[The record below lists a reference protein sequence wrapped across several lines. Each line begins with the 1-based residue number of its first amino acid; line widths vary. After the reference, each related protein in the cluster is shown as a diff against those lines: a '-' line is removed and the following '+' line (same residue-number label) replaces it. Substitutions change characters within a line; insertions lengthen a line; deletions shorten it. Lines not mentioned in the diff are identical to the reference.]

1 MFVGVLQFE
10 LVINQ
15 SHSLKDKR
23 RVVRS
28 VKDKLHR
35 EHQVAVAEVAA
46 LDSLNLAVMGLAAVS
61 NSGAYINQLF
71 DRIVAKLART
81 PGAQLGACQRDVFK
95 GDQLP
100 GEATTE
106 EGAPLWNEHDRR
118 DADEETAR

>member
-10 LVINQ
+10 LVLAQ
-15 SHSLKDKR
+15 SESLKDKR

-61 NSGAYINQLF
+61 NSGAYIHQVF
-71 DRIVAKLART
+71 DRIVAKLSHI
-81 PGAQLGACQRDVFK
+81 PGVTLAACQRDVFK

-100 GEATTE
+100 GDALADD
-106 EGAPLWNEHDRR
+106 GQPLWDERDRR
-118 DADEETAR
+118 PDTQEPGA

>member
-10 LVINQ
+10 LVINN

-61 NSGAYINQLF
+61 NSGAYINQMF
-71 DRIVAKLART
+71 DRIVGKLSHT
-81 PGAQLGACQRDVFK
+81 PGAALGACQRDIFK

-100 GEATTE
+100 GDALTDD
-106 EGAPLWNEHDRR
+106 GQPLWDERDRR
-118 DADEETAR
+118 AAGEEPAP

>member
-10 LVINQ
+10 LVINE

-61 NSGAYINQLF
+61 NSGAYINALF
-71 DRIVAKLART
+71 DRIVAKLSHT
-81 PGAQLGACQRDVFK
+81 PGARLGSCQRDVFK

-100 GEATTE
+100 TESTTDD
-106 EGAPLWNEHDRR
+106 GAPLWDEHDRR
-118 DADEETAR
+118 EEPGA

>member
-10 LVINQ
+10 LVIKQ
-15 SHSLKDKR
+15 SSSLKDKR

-46 LDSLNLAVMGLAAVS
+46 LDSLNLAVLGLAAVS
-61 NSGAYINQLF
+61 NSGAYIHSLF
-71 DRIVAKLART
+71 DRIVAKLERT
-81 PGAQLGACQRDVFK
+81 PNATLAACQRDVFK

-100 GEATTE
+100 GEATDDR
-106 EGAPLWNEHDRR
+106 GDPLWDASERR
-118 DADEETAR
+118 DPEEPAQ

>member
-46 LDSLNLAVMGLAAVS
+46 LDTLNLAVMGLAAVS
-61 NSGAYINQLF
+61 NSGAYIHSLF
-71 DRIVAKLART
+71 DRIVDKLGRT

-100 GEATTE
+100 GEPTTDD
-106 EGAPLWNEHDRR
+106 GDPLWDERDRR
-118 DADEETAR
+118 EDPGA

>member
-10 LVINQ
+10 LIISQ

-71 DRIVAKLART
+71 DRVVAKLSHT
-81 PGAQLGACQRDVFK
+81 PGAQLGACQRDIFK

-100 GEATTE
+100 GESLTD
-106 EGAPLWNEHDRR
+106 EGQPLWDERDRR
-118 DADEETAR
+118 PASQEPAS

>member
-15 SHSLKDKR
+15 SQSLKDKR

-61 NSGAYINQLF
+61 SSGAYINALF
-71 DRIVAKLART
+71 DRIVAKLAHT
-81 PGAQLGACQRDVFK
+81 PGAQLGECQRDVFK

-100 GEATTE
+100 TEPTTDD
-106 EGAPLWNEHDRR
+106 GAPLWDEHDRR
-118 DADEETAR
+118 EESGA

>member
-10 LVINQ
+10 IVVPEPQ
-15 SHSLKDKR
+15 SKDKR

-28 VKDKLHR
+28 LKDKLHR

-61 NSGAYINQLF
+61 NSGSHLHELF
-71 DRIVAKLART
+71 DRIGSKLERW
-81 PGAQLGACQRDVFK
+81 PGARLGAVQRDVFK

-100 GEATTE
+100 APDTVTGEH
-106 EGAPLWNEHDRR
+106 GDDPLWTESDRR
-118 DADEETAR
+118 DPSA

>member
-61 NSGAYINQLF
+61 NSGAYIHQLF
-71 DRIVAKLART
+71 DRIVAKLAHT
-81 PGAQLGACQRDVFK
+81 PGAHLGACQRDVFK

-100 GEATTE
+100 GATTTD
-106 EGAPLWNEHDRR
+106 EGQPLWDEHDRR
-118 DADEETAR
+118 DADEEATR